1 MANIQSAKKRAR
13 QSLKRRSHNMTLRAR
28 LRTVLRNVLGAI
40 QKNDHDAANTSYKV
54 AVPQIDK
61 MVTKGI
67 IDKNRA
73 ARYKSRLNT
82 KIRELSKT

>member
-13 QSLKRRSHNMTLRAR
+13 QNVKLRLHNATLRSR
-28 LRTVLRNVLGAI
+28 LRTALRHVLRSVQAGD
-40 QKNDHDAANTSYKV
+40 KEAAQANYRT

-61 MVTKGI
+61 MAAKGI

-73 ARYKSRLNT
+73 ARYKSRLNA
-82 KIRELSKT
+82 KVRAL

>member
-13 QSLKRRSHNMTLRAR
+13 QNVKLRSHNMTLRSR
-28 LRTVLRNVLGAI
+28 LRTTLRHVLRAVRSGDRN
-40 QKNDHDAANTSYKV
+40 AAQASYKA

-67 IDKNRA
+67 INKNRA
-73 ARYKSRLNT
+73 ARYKSRLNA
-82 KIRELSKT
+82 KVRALS

>member
-13 QSLKRRSHNMTLRAR
+13 QNVKLRLHNMTLRSR
-28 LRTVLRNVLGAI
+28 MRTALRNVLRAVQAGD
-40 QKNDHDAANTSYKV
+40 KDAAQASYKA
-54 AVPQIDK
+54 AVPEIDR

-67 IDKNRA
+67 IRKKRA

-82 KIRELSKT
+82 KVRAMS

>member
-13 QSLKRRSHNMTLRAR
+13 QNVRRRLHNMTLRSR
-28 LRTVLRNVLGAI
+28 LRSALRNVLRAVQGG
-40 QKNDHDAANTSYKV
+40 DREAAQASYKA

-67 IDKNRA
+67 INKNRA
-73 ARYKSRLNT
+73 ARYKSRLNA
-82 KIRELSKT
+82 KVRALS